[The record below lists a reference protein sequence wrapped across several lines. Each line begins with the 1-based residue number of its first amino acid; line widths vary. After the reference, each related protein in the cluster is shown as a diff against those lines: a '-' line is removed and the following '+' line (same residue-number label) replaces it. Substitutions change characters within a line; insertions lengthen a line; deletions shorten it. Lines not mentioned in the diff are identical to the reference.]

1 MCSRLFIST
10 LLCLIVL
17 TTLFA
22 CNSKNN
28 KTENNSKTSGQIEQY
43 ASSLP
48 PGTANI
54 SATLISGLESDDSS
68 SLLFRIDKVEGYGSS
83 NPPLAIGSEVLIK
96 LSNNLIQ
103 NDKGST
109 SKNLKPGASH
119 RLGLRHIGKGAG
131 REGVAEWE
139 IIKIAK

>member
-1 MCSRLFIST
+1 MYSRLFTSI
-10 LLCLIVL
+10 LLSLIVL
-17 TTLFA
+17 TVLYA
-22 CNSKNN
+22 CNSKNH
-28 KTENNSKTSGQIEQY
+28 KTENDLKTTEQMEQY
-43 ASSLP
+43 TSSLP

-83 NPPLAIGSEVLIK
+83 TPPLAIGSKILIK
-96 LSNNLIQ
+96 LSNSLIQ
-103 NDKGST
+103 NGKDSV
-109 SKNLKPGASH
+109 SKNLKTGTSH
-119 RLGLRHIGKGAG
+119 RLGLRHLGKGVG